1 MAFKNAFK
9 NLIAHFGIV
18 WSLLLYILICS
29 AGIVGLSLPFILPI
43 ANAFA
48 DAGVFDGIRSAFSA
62 LFNDGG
68 WNGLWDGLY
77 NVYLSV
83 VNVFKSNDRVASLT
97 MLFLIFI
104 VIVAFRFFFGLY
116 EIPLATVLD
125 GRMSCNAH
133 YGLGGKFFSMLSVSV
148 RYSLAKMPITI
159 AFDAAMW
166 GVVYGVTVGIGMSVA
181 LPFVVI
187 LVIVAF
193 LSFKKS
199 MLACWAPCVADG
211 TGVIRGFARSVEICF
226 KRFGSIFS
234 TYLVTIRV
242 RLVYNGVYARRGSDY
257 SNTVLGCVLR
267 LPRRDRVLQQ
277 NGQTILYRQRGIHS
291 AVGKHAVIIS
301 RGIT

>member
-18 WSLLLYILICS
+18 WALLLYIVICS
-29 AGIVGLSLPFILPI
+29 ALIVGLSLPFILPI
-43 ANAFA
+43 ARAFA
-48 DAGVFDGIRSAFSA
+48 EAGVFEGIRDAFSS

-77 NVYLSV
+77 NVYVSV
-83 VNVFKSNDRVASLT
+83 ANVFKNNERVVSLT

-125 GRMSCNAH
+125 GRMSCNAN
-133 YGLGGKFFSMLSVSV
+133 YGLGGKFFSTLAVSV

-166 GVVYGVTVGIGMSVA
+166 GVVYGVTVWIGMSVA
-181 LPFVVI
+181 LPFAIILII
-187 LVIVAF
+187 LVF
-193 LSFKKS
+193 SSFKKS

-211 TGVIRGFARSVEICF
+211 TGVLKGFARSVEICF

-234 TYLVTIRV
+234 TYMVTLLVMIACGLFITIFTLGV
-242 RLVYNGVYARRGSDY
+242 GLIVALPFSVACFGYLDVTEYYNKTGRRYYIDSVVFTPP
-257 SNTVLGCVLR
+257 SENTL
-267 LPRRDRVLQQ
+267 
-277 NGQTILYRQRGIHS
+277 
-291 AVGKHAVIIS
+291 
-301 RGIT
+301 

>member
-18 WSLLLYILICS
+18 WALLLYIVICS
-29 AGIVGLSLPFILPI
+29 ALIVGLSLPFILPI
-43 ANAFA
+43 ARAFA
-48 DAGVFDGIRSAFSA
+48 EAGVFEGIRDAFSS

-77 NVYLSV
+77 NVYVSV
-83 VNVFKSNDRVASLT
+83 ANVFKNNERVVSLT

-125 GRMSCNAH
+125 GRMSCNAN
-133 YGLGGKFFSMLSVSV
+133 YGLGGKFFSTLSVSV

-166 GVVYGVTVGIGMSVA
+166 GVVYGVAVWIGMSVA
-181 LPFVVI
+181 LPFAIILII
-187 LVIVAF
+187 LVF
-193 LSFKKS
+193 SSFKKS

-211 TGVIRGFARSVEICF
+211 TGVLKGFARSVEICF

-234 TYLVTIRV
+234 TYMVTLLVMIACGVFITVFTLGVGLIV
-242 RLVYNGVYARRGSDY
+242 ALPFSVACFGYLDATEYYNKTGKRYYIDSVVFTPPSE
-257 SNTVLGCVLR
+257 NTL
-267 LPRRDRVLQQ
+267 
-277 NGQTILYRQRGIHS
+277 
-291 AVGKHAVIIS
+291 
-301 RGIT
+301 